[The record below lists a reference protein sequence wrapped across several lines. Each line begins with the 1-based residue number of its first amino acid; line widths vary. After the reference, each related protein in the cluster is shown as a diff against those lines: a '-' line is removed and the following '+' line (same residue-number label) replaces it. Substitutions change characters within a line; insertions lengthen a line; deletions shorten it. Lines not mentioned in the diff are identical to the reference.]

1 MYVVGVVVS
10 SLSLSPECMCR
21 ERERERE
28 SEGVLASDNAFRSTS
43 SLGEVKGDWG

>member
-1 MYVVGVVVS
+1 MYVVVVVVS
-10 SLSLSPECMCR
+10 SLSLSPGCMC
-21 ERERERE
+21 RERERE